1 VICRDWAGLLSHIAR
16 IMDAPVPP
24 EFLDRLADAAAG
36 AIMPH
41 FRTRFA
47 VEHKGGDGFDP
58 VTIADRAAEEA
69 MREAIAG
76 AFPEHGIVGE
86 EFPSVRADAENVW
99 VLDPIDG
106 TRAFISGLP
115 LWGILIGLLA
125 KGRPALG
132 MMAQPFTGE
141 RYAGDGAK
149 AWYSG
154 PSGPQKLAT
163 RRCETLGDATL
174 FTTSPFLFGASELP
188 AYRRVEDGA
197 RLTRYGCDCYG
208 YAMLAAGHADVVVEA
223 GLKPYDIVALIPL
236 IEGAGG
242 KVTTWDGGSAAN
254 GGRILATGDPR
265 LHDEVMKLLRT

>member
-1 VICRDWAGLLSHIAR
+1 
-16 IMDAPVPP
+16 MNTPVPA

-58 VTIADRAAEEA
+58 VTAADLAAEEA
-69 MREAIAG
+69 IRALIAS

-86 EFPSVRADAENVW
+86 ELPAVRADAESVW

-115 LWGILIGLLA
+115 LWGVLIGLLS
-125 KGRPALG
+125 KGRPVLG

-141 RYAGDGAK
+141 RYAGDGTK
-149 AWYSG
+149 AWYTG
-154 PSGPQKLAT
+154 PGGPRNLAT
-163 RRCETLGDATL
+163 RPCEKLADATL
-174 FTTSPFLFGASELP
+174 FTTSPFLFTDDELP
-188 AYRRVEDGA
+188 AYRRVEAGA
-197 RLTRYGCDCYG
+197 RLTRYGCDCYA

-242 KVTTWDGGSAAN
+242 KVSTWDGGSAAG
-254 GGRILATGDPR
+254 GGRIVAAGDPR
-265 LHDEVMKLLRT
+265 LHDEVLELLRT

>member
-1 VICRDWAGLLSHIAR
+1 
-16 IMDAPVPP
+16 MNAPISPD
-24 EFLDRLADAAAG
+24 FLDRLADAAAG

-58 VTIADRAAEEA
+58 VTIADRAAEDA
-69 MREAIAG
+69 MRRLIA
-76 AFPEHGIVGE
+76 ATHPNHGIVGE
-86 EFPSVRADAENVW
+86 EFPPVRADAETVW

-115 LWGILIGLLA
+115 LWGVLIGLLS
-125 KGRPALG
+125 RRQPVLG

-141 RYAGDGAK
+141 RYAGDGTK

-154 PSGPQKLAT
+154 PGGPQKLMT
-163 RRCETLGDATL
+163 RRCEKLADATL
-174 FTTSPFLFGASELP
+174 FTTSPFLFDAVELP
-188 AYRRVEDGA
+188 AYQRVESGV

-208 YAMLAAGHADVVVEA
+208 YAMLAAGHADIVVEA

-242 KVTTWDGGSAAN
+242 RVTTWDGGSAAN
-254 GGRILATGDPR
+254 GGRIVATGDAR
-265 LHDEVMKLLRT
+265 LHDEALLLLRT